1 MKKNDY
7 SVYSTNKGGMIK
19 APKNV
24 TKDEPRA
31 AKITAEGDLR
41 SKKRG

>member
-19 APKNV
+19 TPKDV
-24 TKDEPRA
+24 TKDDPRA
-31 AKITAEGDLR
+31 TKIATEGDLR

>member
-1 MKKNDY
+1 MKKTDF

-24 TKDEPRA
+24 GASDPRA
-31 AKITAEGDLR
+31 TKTVGEGDLR
-41 SKKRG
+41 AKKRG